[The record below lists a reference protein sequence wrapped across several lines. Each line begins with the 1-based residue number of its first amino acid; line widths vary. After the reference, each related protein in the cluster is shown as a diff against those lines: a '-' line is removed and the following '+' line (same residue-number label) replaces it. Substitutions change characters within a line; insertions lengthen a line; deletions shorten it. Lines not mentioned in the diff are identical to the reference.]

1 MGHSS
6 GIGISDNKLEQDLP
20 EFIDFKSH
28 QSRILKLVSIPP
40 SLFLGRK
47 MSLCKGCQFYVPI
60 DNT

>member
-6 GIGISDNKLEQDLP
+6 GIGTSDNKLEQDLS
-20 EFIDFKSH
+20 EVIDFKSH

-40 SLFLGRK
+40 SLFLGRQA
-47 MSLCKGCQFYVPI
+47 SLYESCQFHVPI